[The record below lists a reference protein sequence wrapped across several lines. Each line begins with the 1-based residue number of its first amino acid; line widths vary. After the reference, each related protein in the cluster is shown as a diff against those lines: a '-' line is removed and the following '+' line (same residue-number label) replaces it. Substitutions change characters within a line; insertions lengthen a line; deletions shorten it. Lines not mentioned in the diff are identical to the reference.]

1 MGGVSIT
8 PVFNI
13 VSAYTHIIMSTTPST
28 LAPPSAAGLAQPAR
42 RTPWMLLAVIAVLV
56 VLAAA
61 VSYWLLV
68 GRFVESTDDAYVG
81 GDVTV
86 MAPKVNGFV
95 TDVLVRDNQHVR
107 VNQVLIRLDARDYD
121 ARLAQASADVQ
132 SAQAAVTELQ
142 ARKSLQLATIDQQA
156 AEVKASGAEL
166 TRSALD
172 QARYRELVKDEAVS
186 NQIVER
192 ADADLVKAHAAV
204 DRSGAALLA
213 AQREISVL
221 DAQIGAAQARVATAQ
236 AAQRVAELNVEYTT
250 IRSPVDGYV
259 GNRTAQVGLLAN
271 TGVSLLTVVP
281 STGLWVDAN
290 FKEDQLKKM
299 RAGDTVDVTLDA
311 SSQSLHGVVDSL
323 APATGATFSVLP
335 AENATGN
342 FTKIVQRVPVRIR
355 LEVPQDMQGVLRP
368 GLSATVKV
376 HLGTGTG
383 TGSAG
388 TASAT
393 ATTGTAAHS

>member
-1 MGGVSIT
+1 
-8 PVFNI
+8 
-13 VSAYTHIIMSTTPST
+13 
-28 LAPPSAAGLAQPAR
+28 
-42 RTPWMLLAVIAVLV
+42 MLLAVIVVLV
-56 VLAAA
+56 VLAGAL
-61 VSYWLLV
+61 SYWFIA
-68 GRFVESTDDAYVG
+68 GRFIETTDDAYVG

-95 TDVLVRDNQHVR
+95 TDVLVRDNQHVQ
-107 VNQVLIRLDARDYD
+107 VGQVLIRLDARDYD
-121 ARLAQASADVQ
+121 ARLAQTTADVQ
-132 SAQAAVTELQ
+132 SAEAAVTELQ
-142 ARKSLQLATIDQQA
+142 AKKSLQLATISEQA

-166 TRSALD
+166 TRSAED
-172 QARYRELVKDEAVS
+172 QVRYRELVKDEAVS
-186 NQIVER
+186 NQVVER

-204 DRSGAALLA
+204 DRSDAALVA
-213 AQREISVL
+213 AQREITVL

-250 IRSPVDGYV
+250 IRSPVDGYI
-259 GNRTAQVGLLAN
+259 GNRTARVGLLAD

-281 STGLWVDAN
+281 STGLWIDAN

-299 RAGDTVDVTLDA
+299 HVGDAVDVALDA
-311 SSQSLHGVVDSL
+311 SSQPLRGVVDSL

-355 LEVPQDMQGVLRP
+355 LEVPTEMQGVLRP

-376 HLGTGTG
+376 HVD
-383 TGSAG
+383 TGS
-388 TASAT
+388 TPVRS
-393 ATTGTAAHS
+393 

>member
-1 MGGVSIT
+1 
-8 PVFNI
+8 
-13 VSAYTHIIMSTTPST
+13 
-28 LAPPSAAGLAQPAR
+28 
-42 RTPWMLLAVIAVLV
+42 MLLAVITVLV
-56 VLAAA
+56 VIAGAL
-61 VSYWLLV
+61 SYWLIA
-68 GRFVESTDDAYVG
+68 GRFLETTDDAYVG

-95 TDVLVRDNQHVR
+95 TDVLVRDNEHVQAG
-107 VNQVLIRLDARDYD
+107 QVLIRLDARDYD
-121 ARLAQASADVQ
+121 ARLGEASADVR
-132 SAQAAVTELQ
+132 SAEAAVTELQ
-142 ARKSLQLATIDQQA
+142 ARKSLQLATINEQA

-166 TRSALD
+166 TRSAAD
-172 QARYRELVKDEAVS
+172 QVRYRALVKDEAVS
-186 NQIVER
+186 NQVVER

-204 DRSGAALLA
+204 DRSDAGLVA
-213 AQREISVL
+213 AQREIAVL

-259 GNRTAQVGLLAN
+259 GNRTARVGLLASVG
-271 TGVSLLTVVP
+271 TSLLTVVP

-299 RAGDTVDVTLDA
+299 RTGDQVDVSLDA
-311 SSQSLHGVVDSL
+311 SSRSLHGVVDSL
-323 APATGATFSVLP
+323 APATGATFSILP

-355 LEVPQDMQGVLRP
+355 LDVPQDMQDVLRP

-376 HLGTGTG
+376 HLD
-383 TGSAG
+383 SSNAG
-388 TASAT
+388 NVGNAP
-393 ATTGTAAHS
+393 AHS

>member
-1 MGGVSIT
+1 
-8 PVFNI
+8 
-13 VSAYTHIIMSTTPST
+13 MSTTPST
-28 LAPPSAAGLAQPAR
+28 LAPAGAAGVAKPAR
-42 RTPWMLLAVIAVLV
+42 TIPWMLLAVIAVVV
-56 VLAAA
+56 VLAIAL
-61 VSYWLLV
+61 SYWFV
-68 GRFVESTDDAYVG
+68 IGRFVESTDDAYVG

-95 TDVLVRDNQHVR
+95 TDVLVRDNQHVQ
-107 VNQVLIRLDARDYD
+107 VNQVLIRLDARDYE
-121 ARLAQASADVQ
+121 ARLAQARA
-132 SAQAAVTELQ
+132 ELQ
-142 ARKSLQLATIDQQA
+142 AKKSLQLATINEQA

-166 TRSALD
+166 TRSAQD
-172 QARYRELVKDEAVS
+172 EARYRELVKDEAVS
-186 NQIVER
+186 NQAVER
-192 ADADLVKAHAAV
+192 ADADLLKAHAAV

-221 DAQIGAAQARVATAQ
+221 DAQIGAAEARVGTAQ

-281 STGLWVDAN
+281 SSGLWVDAN

-299 RAGDTVDVTLDA
+299 RIGDPVDVALDA
-311 SSQSLHGVVDSL
+311 SSKSLHGVVDSL

-376 HLGTGTG
+376 HLEGRP
-383 TGSAG
+383 
-388 TASAT
+388 
-393 ATTGTAAHS
+393 